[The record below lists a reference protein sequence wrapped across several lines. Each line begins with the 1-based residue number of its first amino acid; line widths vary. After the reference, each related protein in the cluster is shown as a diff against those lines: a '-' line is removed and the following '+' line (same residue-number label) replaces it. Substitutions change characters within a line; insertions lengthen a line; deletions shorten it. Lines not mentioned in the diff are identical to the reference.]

1 MTALVG
7 LVLASVAFVGT
18 HFLMSHPL
26 RAPMVRSMG
35 ERGFGLT
42 YVVVSFVT
50 LYGMVHYYGPASD
63 EAPAA
68 LWDSG
73 QAGWIVATVLMW
85 LGAILFVGSL
95 RRNPAFPTGG
105 KPVTHIG
112 AARGVFAITRHPMM
126 WGFAIW
132 ALVHAIV
139 LPTLAALTIS
149 AAIAILALGGAY
161 GQDSKKAKLVGNPW
175 RDWVRRTSFIPFGR
189 GLASPGMFA
198 LVGGTLLWLVAT
210 YAHGALGY
218 RPAGVWAFF
227 H

>member
-1 MTALVG
+1 MTSQVS
-7 LVLASVAFVGT
+7 LVLASFAFVGT

-26 RAPMVRSMG
+26 RAPMVRALG
-35 ERGFGLT
+35 ERGFGLV

-50 LYGMVHYYGPASD
+50 LYGMSRYYGPASA
-63 EAPAA
+63 EAPEPLWAA
-68 LWDSG
+68 G
-73 QAGWIVATVLMW
+73 QGGWIAATILM
-85 LGAILFVGSL
+85 LNGAILFVGSL

-105 KPVTHIG
+105 KPVTEIG

-161 GQDSKKAKLVGNPW
+161 GQDAKKAKLVGEPW
-175 RDWVRRTSFIPFGR
+175 RDWVRRTSFVPFGR
-189 GLASPGMFA
+189 GLASPGVFA
-198 LVGGTLLWLVAT
+198 LVGGTLLWLAAT